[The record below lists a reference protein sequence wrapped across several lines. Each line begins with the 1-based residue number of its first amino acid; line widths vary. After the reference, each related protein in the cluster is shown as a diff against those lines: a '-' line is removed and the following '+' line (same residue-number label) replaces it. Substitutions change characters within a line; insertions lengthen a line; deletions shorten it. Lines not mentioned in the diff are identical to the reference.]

1 VIFRHTHIVLILFFT
16 SNNVFSQLKR
26 FQFEEKKMGSP
37 FQLIFYD
44 YDSLHAFN
52 LAKNAFLIV
61 DSLNNSF
68 SDYSSTSEIAKINDS
83 AGNGQFINIS
93 KDLEKIL
100 LQSKTAYLRSEAAFD
115 ITLGQLTKLWR
126 KSRQE
131 KKLPSSIELKTKL
144 AAIGI
149 KYLVVDT
156 TKHCAKLLK
165 KGASIDLGGIG
176 KGYAAQKVYE
186 FFAKNNI
193 KKVLVNAAGN
203 MAIGDAP
210 IGKKGWEI
218 EIERPTTNSFLNPK
232 MVNLSNIAIST
243 SGDAF
248 QFVEI
253 NGKRYAHI
261 INPKTGLGLSYQR
274 QVTIICENATKA
286 DWLSTACYI
295 LPIKRALILAKKEK
309 AEILIFNNNNNK
321 ITEIKSAGFNKYIK

>member
-1 VIFRHTHIVLILFFT
+1 MIFRHTFIILIFFFSGNKT
-16 SNNVFSQLKR
+16 FSQFKR
-26 FQFEEKKMGSP
+26 FEFEEKKMGSP

-44 YDSLHAFN
+44 SDSLHAFN

-68 SDYSSTSEIAKINDS
+68 SDYTSTSEIAKINDN
-83 AGNGQFINIS
+83 AGYGQFIKIS
-93 KDLEKIL
+93 NNLENIL
-100 LQSKTAYLRSEAAFD
+100 LQSKVAFFKSEGSFD
-115 ITLGQLTKLWR
+115 ITIGQLTKLWR

-131 KKLPSSIELKTKL
+131 KKLPSSVELKSKL
-144 AAIGI
+144 AVTGI
-149 KYLVVDT
+149 KYLVIDT
-156 TKHCAKLLK
+156 TKHSAKLLK

-176 KGYAAQKVYE
+176 KGFAAQKVYE
-186 FFAKNNI
+186 FFVNNNI

-203 MAIGDAP
+203 MAIGEAP
-210 IGKKGWEI
+210 IEKKGWEI
-218 EIERPTTNSFLNPK
+218 AIEKPSANSFIDPK
-232 MVNLSNIAIST
+232 MVNLGNIAIST

-295 LPIKRALILAKKEK
+295 LPIKRALILAKNEK

-321 ITEIKSAGFNKYIK
+321 ITEIKSSGFYKYFK